1 MSRLIISGANGY
13 FGSIACQYF
22 EDKGW
27 QVLKACRQDNA
38 DIWCDLDSP
47 EQFAKLTIDSHV
59 DLFIHAAAA
68 HEVTCKEQPYRS
80 IYQNVVGTK
89 AALDFCVKNNIEHFI
104 YLSTFHVFGHPKGE
118 INESTE
124 PLPVNDYG
132 LSHLQAEQYVQMY
145 TREGKIKGMVI
156 RPSNFFG
163 IPVDLENFGRWTL
176 VPLAFC
182 REAIENHKIV
192 LKTQGL
198 QKRNF
203 VSVNDICRVI
213 ENSYSL
219 IEKIPLLHIYG
230 VNTISIR
237 ALAELVKNVM
247 INHFNEEVELVIP
260 ETVASLHFPKSDEF
274 TYTSKYL
281 NKIHEPRGRIEKFI
295 VDFCSSIKKIKSI
308 E

>member
-1 MSRLIISGANGY
+1 MKKVIISGSNGY
-13 FGSIACQYF
+13 IGAIACQYF

-27 QVLKACRQDNA
+27 QVLKACRQNNA

-47 EQFAKLTIDSHV
+47 EQFAGLTVDSNV

-80 IYQNVVGTK
+80 IYQNVAGTR
-89 AALDFCVKNNIEHFI
+89 AALDFCVKNNIERFI
-104 YLSTFHVFGHPKGE
+104 YLSTFHVFGYPQGE
-118 INESTE
+118 IDESVD

-156 RPSNFFG
+156 RPSNGYG
-163 IPVDLENFGRWTL
+163 IPVDLDNFKRWTL
-176 VPLAFC
+176 VPVDFC

-192 LKTQGL
+192 LKTSGL

-203 VSVNDICRVI
+203 VPINGVCRI
-213 ENSYSL
+213 MEKSYSL
-219 IEKIPLLHIYG
+219 MDKINLLHIYG
-230 VNTISIR
+230 ANTISIR
-237 ALAELVKNVM
+237 SLAELVQNVM
-247 INHFNEEVELVIP
+247 RNNFNEEVELVIP
-260 ETVASLHFPKSDEF
+260 QNTSSLPSSKSGEF

-281 NKIHEPRGRIEKFI
+281 QEIYEPRDKIEDFI
-295 VDFCSSIKKIKSI
+295 VDFCTLLKSRK
-308 E
+308 